1 VAIDARNDGTFV
13 DCAVAQLPASL
24 GEEWAKS
31 AHLGVSASTGQLA
44 DNHDVL
50 SLVPQPSRSCDAHRL
65 AAVAGAGFK
74 HENKRNVACIIS
86 VHMYIFRVCVI
97 GVSVLLGGR
106 CHCGR
111 QSFIVCPPV
120 SFLPGHV

>member
-50 SLVPQPSRSCDAHRL
+50 SLVPQPSHTRSQLVRRAPFSSSRRGL
-65 AAVAGAGFK
+65 LQTRK
-74 HENKRNVACIIS
+74 KKNVA
-86 VHMYIFRVCVI
+86 
-97 GVSVLLGGR
+97 
-106 CHCGR
+106 
-111 QSFIVCPPV
+111 
-120 SFLPGHV
+120 